1 MHSPSNIG
9 SQPAKQTTQAFF
21 MTDKLLGLFRRK
33 KATPSS
39 PSSYLTVMH
48 GADSS
53 SFTTTKDF
61 ESREMKPLQI
71 GSDFDDLKPT
81 GSDLHYSEIHGTDN
95 DDYEVDGIFID
106 NNNAHSK
113 SSAAREPWAWWMSD
127 RMHQYWFPESTPR
140 ICQLF
145 RAENMAIPACYLLVG
160 LLQGLS
166 AVAVNVTEAQ
176 QTTMSGIRSLPA
188 SFKLLF
194 GFLSD
199 VAPIGGYRRKPY
211 MMAGWGLASLS
222 MVLLMTGSN
231 LNIPSGDQGC
241 FSNTSH
247 NQVTEMPS
255 DTPTIPFL
263 CICFLLFGTGFW
275 MADVMADSVVAEKAK
290 FESDAQRGSIQS
302 TCYSFRFFGLMAA
315 APVST
320 AMYTFLGPKSVIFV
334 LSLMPLS
341 VLPLVYLLYEN
352 PHARVPTATE
362 QCREIWSTVCSRAV
376 WQPLAFVYLYNVM
389 QVGMYVLVNG
399 GRGHEKSP
407 PVDDG

>member
-1 MHSPSNIG
+1 
-9 SQPAKQTTQAFF
+9 

-33 KATPSS
+33 SKHALSPS
-39 PSSYLTVMH
+39 SSYLTVMS
-48 GADSS
+48 GSDS
-53 SFTTTKDF
+53 KDF
-61 ESREMKPLQI
+61 ETRKMKPLQI
-71 GSDFDDLKPT
+71 GGGLDDGDIKAS
-81 GSDLHYSEIHGTDN
+81 GSSDLHYSEIQSTEDFYEGDGLFNDN
-95 DDYEVDGIFID
+95 HASAAYGG
-106 NNNAHSK
+106 NK
-113 SSAAREPWAWWMSD
+113 SNTAREPWAWWMSD
-127 RMHQYWFPESTPR
+127 NMHRYWFNEATPR
-140 ICQLF
+140 VCQLF

-166 AVAVNVTEAQ
+166 AVAVNVMPLDLGATEAQ

-211 MMAGWGLASLS
+211 MMAGWTLASLS
-222 MVLLMTGSN
+222 MVLLMNGSN

-241 FSNTSH
+241 FTNAGHSGNG
-247 NQVTEMPS
+247 VTEMPP

-263 CICFLLFGTGFW
+263 SICFLLFGTGFW

-290 FESDAQRGSIQS
+290 FETDAQRGSIQS
-302 TCYSFRFFGLMAA
+302 TCYAFRFFGLMAA

-334 LSLMPLS
+334 LSLLPLS
-341 VLPLVYLLYEN
+341 ILPLVYLLYEN

-389 QVGMYVLVNG
+389 QVGML
-399 GRGHEKSP
+399 
-407 PVDDG
+407 